1 MKRLLWYAS
10 CCWTLSLVSAAA
22 TYANPEP
29 TVGKDTV
36 TGNAASL
43 GRLSLSDD
51 NTTIATPVVVRGI
64 LAQTPP
70 PPPAPTDTPTTPPAP
85 TTPTNTPATTPTAPS
100 NTDSKDVQE
109 QLNQINNNQTTGGD
123 KFNTYQPKTSP
134 AFSIFNPVGF
144 GADKN
149 LFFFSVDYQSRT
161 RFSQT
166 SDGEAGFGVGLGDA
180 VNSVGVELSYSINS
194 FGSSAGFGSGAFNAK
209 VHKRIAED
217 TAVAIGWN
225 QFAKTQFGGGRN
237 GNGPSDYPNNS
248 YYAVGTK
255 IFRITDDINQPFS
268 RLAVT
273 GGVGS
278 GVFLPFDPGGNLNR
292 TGLNVFGSLGVRV
305 ARPVSA
311 IVEWTGQDLGAGISV
326 APFDNF
332 PLVITPA
339 VRDITGAGDGA
350 RFILG
355 ASVAFNF

>member
-1 MKRLLWYAS
+1 MKRLLWYVS
-10 CCWTLSLVSAAA
+10 CCWSLSLVSAAA

-29 TVGKDTV
+29 KVGADTIS
-36 TGNAASL
+36 GNAASL
-43 GRLSLSDD
+43 GRLSLTDEP
-51 NTTIATPVVVRGI
+51 TISATPVVAKGT
-64 LAQTPP
+64 LAQAPP

-85 TTPTNTPATTPTAPS
+85 TDPATTPTAPT
-100 NTDSKDVQE
+100 NTDSKDIQQ
-109 QLNQINNNQTTGGD
+109 QLNQINNNPTPEGD
-123 KFNTYQPKTSP
+123 KFSTYQPKTSP

-149 LFFFSVDYQSRT
+149 LVFFSVSYQSRT
-161 RFSQT
+161 RFGSK

-209 VHKRIAED
+209 LHKRIAED
-217 TAVAIGWN
+217 TSVAIGWN
-225 QFAKTQFGGGRN
+225 QFAKTQFGGGTN

-255 IFRITDDINQPFS
+255 IFRVTEDINQPFS

-278 GVFLPFDPGGNLNR
+278 GVFLPFDPSGNLNR
-292 TGLNVFGSLGVRV
+292 SGLNVFGSLGVRV

-311 IVEWTGQDLGAGISV
+311 VVEWTGQDLGAGISV

>member
-10 CCWTLSLVSAAA
+10 CCWTLSLVGAAA
-22 TYANPEP
+22 TYASPEP
-29 TVGKDTV
+29 KVSTDAI

-43 GRLSLSDD
+43 GKLSLSADRE
-51 NTTIATPVVVRGI
+51 TIATPVVANGI

-70 PPPAPTDTPTTPPAP
+70 PPPAPSAP
-85 TTPTNTPATTPTAPS
+85 TTPATTTPATPSAPGAD
-100 NTDSKDVQE
+100 TQE
-109 QLNQINNNQTTGGD
+109 IQRQLDEINKNQAAPVPD
-123 KFNTYQPKTSP
+123 KFNSYQPKTSP

-149 LFFFSVDYQSRT
+149 LLFFALDYQSRT
-161 RFSQT
+161 RFGT
-166 SDGEAGFGVGLGDA
+166 KSDGEAGIGVGLGDA
-180 VNSVGVELSYSINS
+180 LTAVGVELSYSINS

-209 VHKRIAED
+209 IHKRISED

-225 QFAKTQFGGGRN
+225 QFLKTQFGAGSN

-255 IFRITDDINQPFS
+255 ILRTVDDINQPFS
-268 RLAVT
+268 RVALTA
-273 GGVGS
+273 GVGS
-278 GVFLPFDPGGNLNR
+278 GVFLPFDRNGNLDR
-292 TGLNVFGSLGVRV
+292 TGLNVFGSVGVRV

-311 IVEWTGQDLGAGISV
+311 IVEWTGQDLGAGVSI

>member
-1 MKRLLWYAS
+1 MKRLLLSVS

-22 TYANPEP
+22 TDASPKP
-29 TVGKDTV
+29 KVGTTV

-43 GRLSLSDD
+43 GRLSLSGDRA
-51 NTTIATPVVVRGI
+51 TIATPVVASGI

-70 PPPAPTDTPTTPPAP
+70 PPPAPTAPSTTPS
-85 TTPTNTPATTPTAPS
+85 T
-100 NTDSKDVQE
+100 TDSKDIQE
-109 QLNQINNNQTTGGD
+109 QLNQINNTPAPTDD

-161 RFSQT
+161 RFGNK

-180 VNSVGVELSYSINS
+180 VKSVGVELSYSINS

-209 VHKRIAED
+209 VHKRVSED
-217 TAVAIGWN
+217 TSVAVGWN
-225 QFAKTQFGGGRN
+225 QFAKTQFGGGAN
-237 GNGPSDYPNNS
+237 GGSPSDYPNNS

-255 IFRITDDINQPFS
+255 IFRTVDDINQPFS
-268 RLAVT
+268 RVAVT

-311 IVEWTGQDLGAGISV
+311 VVEWTGQDLGAGVSI